1 MSQTVKGQAGKQKA
15 GPVTK
20 KSTAA
25 NVPPRQAMRTPV
37 APAAQTAAKPPAQQV
52 AKPPAVAQPKP
63 LSTLMSTTALNG
75 FSGFNEEVEGDDREQ
90 VGSMIQ
96 GTILKFS
103 NEAEWLTGA
112 GDPVSRTLELIV
124 ADLVRAA
131 EKWVDQKRVET
142 IIVPPGERFPNIKA
156 MNAATPRSE
165 WREYNGEMAGPWQ
178 LRYFVYFL
186 DANTLDRYTFPTSSI
201 GGGMCCREIADKVA
215 WMHKYKGPKV
225 SAVITLGDIFM
236 NTKYGG
242 RQRPHFNIVRW
253 IGFNSGGDTLSP
265 STKAQELPWDEVEE
279 PTLREELNDD
289 LPDSVK

>member
-131 EKWVDQKRVET
+131 EKWVDQ
-142 IIVPPGERFPNIKA
+142 
-156 MNAATPRSE
+156 
-165 WREYNGEMAGPWQ
+165 
-178 LRYFVYFL
+178 
-186 DANTLDRYTFPTSSI
+186 
-201 GGGMCCREIADKVA
+201 
-215 WMHKYKGPKV
+215 
-225 SAVITLGDIFM
+225 
-236 NTKYGG
+236 
-242 RQRPHFNIVRW
+242 
-253 IGFNSGGDTLSP
+253 
-265 STKAQELPWDEVEE
+265 
-279 PTLREELNDD
+279 
-289 LPDSVK
+289 